1 MITADSDE
9 LFMLIEGET
18 LGGRYRVKT
27 VGPDLV
33 ELTDLVTAGTPASD
47 SSRITAV
54 LKSVQPS

>member
-1 MITADSDE
+1 

-33 ELTDLVTAGTPASD
+33 ELTDLVTAGT
-47 SSRITAV
+47 RRLT
-54 LKSVQPS
+54 LR